1 MLSAIALATL
11 AAWMPSGSI
20 VDRNAQFTFTIS
32 VRQQNLQLLKQQAL
46 AISSPGSGQYG
57 KFMSEAA
64 IRTLTEPRD
73 EDRRVVTQWLAENG
87 VAHHV
92 ENELI
97 VVSTDVAHVEALLR
111 TEIIEVSHADLGK
124 KLIIRGEYALP
135 DEVRPAI
142 ATIFGL
148 RGLPLPRKP
157 AIELGFLP
165 DETVEKVTPSVL
177 ASTYSISGVSVQR
190 GSKYAQAVAEF
201 QKQYMNATDLAT
213 YFSKEVPSA
222 QPGDETVSKYVG
234 VPYQEGASLEA
245 ELDVQFMMGVSPG
258 VATEFWEWPSM
269 DFCSDLLNFTDTLL
283 RSQVSVMS
291 ISYGWQGSLSYIG
304 CGDAEVDTI
313 DSNWAKLAAKGVSVM
328 IASGDSG
335 SGYQTDDTCGQAKHV
350 TIKGEKL
357 ETVPGWK
364 ASHKHY
370 CCNTFKG
377 KIFHDHPGVAWSFV
391 PVSGGGYPQ
400 GTGNCTLWS
409 TVSGTEPA
417 GSDSIGGDFTSKV
430 TLYPSWPASSPWVTS
445 VGATRFVGHQ
455 VGNEEMASD
464 QFGTGGGFSSQFNQ
478 SDAPWQ
484 VDAVAAYVAQGPSLA
499 KFPNASLFPVHGR
512 ATPDVSALGE
522 GYQVYV
528 KGKVQSVYGTSASAP
543 AFAAMVSLLNA
554 ARLQAGK
561 PVMGFL
567 NPFLYQN
574 ADAFTDVTK
583 GTNAI
588 GRGTGPVPI
597 GYAASKGWDAAT
609 GLGTPIFKKLL
620 AAALATA

>member
-20 VDRNAQFTFTIS
+20 VDREATFSFTIS
-32 VRQQNLQLLKQQAL
+32 VRQQNLQPLKQQAL
-46 AISSPGSGQYG
+46 AASSPGSGQYG

-64 IRTLTEPRD
+64 IRTLTKPRD
-73 EDRRVVTQWLAENG
+73 EDLRVVTQWLTANG

-97 VVSTDVAHVEALLR
+97 VVSTDVAHVELLLR

-124 KLIIRGEYALP
+124 KLIVRGEHELP
-135 DEVRPAI
+135 GDVRPAI
-142 ATIFGL
+142 AAIFGL
-148 RGLPLPRKP
+148 RGLPLPHKP

-165 DETVEKVTPSVL
+165 NGTVEKVTPSVI

-190 GSKYAQAVAEF
+190 GSGYAQAVAEF
-201 QKQYMNATDLAT
+201 QQQYMDATDLAT

-222 QPGDETVSKYVG
+222 QPGDEKVSKYVG
-234 VPYQEGASLEA
+234 VPYHEGAGVEA

-258 VATEFWEWPSM
+258 VATEFWEWPGT
-269 DFCSDLLNFTDTLL
+269 DFCSDLLNFTDMLL

-291 ISYGWQGSLSYIG
+291 ISYGWQGNLSALH
-304 CGDAEVDTI
+304 CGDAEVDII

-328 IASGDSG
+328 ISSGDSG
-335 SGYQTDDTCGQAKHV
+335 SGYSTGDTCGQAKHV
-350 TIKGEKL
+350 TIKGDIL
-357 ETVPGWK
+357 ESIPVFPGK
-364 ASHKHY
+364 KY
-370 CCNTFKG
+370 CCDFFSHRQPLAK
-377 KIFHDHPGVAWSFV
+377 AWSFA
-391 PVSGGGYPQ
+391 PTRSGGIYPV
-400 GTGNCTLWS
+400 GNCTLWK

-417 GSDSIGGDFTSKV
+417 PAGSNISAAGDGITPPGKAM
-430 TLYPSWPASSPWVTS
+430 LYPSWPASSPWVTS

-464 QFGTGGGFSSQFNQ
+464 QFGSGGGFSSQFNQ

-499 KFPNASLFPVHGR
+499 KFPNASLFSAHGR

-528 KGKVQSVYGTSASAP
+528 HGKVQSVGGTSASCP
-543 AFAAMVSLLNA
+543 AFAGMVSLINA
-554 ARLQAGK
+554 ARIQAGK

-567 NPFLYQN
+567 NPFLYRN

-588 GRGTGPVPI
+588 GRGTGPLPV